1 MFEEHVLCGK
11 RLEDTALMAKKDSKS
26 DLVNAA
32 SELDA
37 ELVRFEEG
45 VSAFQKLS
53 LSSKKNLDRASK
65 MLEDLAAGEA
75 AMGTQIQ
82 ALVQAIASTRDRQL
96 ARVEAIRT
104 KAEELKARSV
114 EFRELITQFE
124 SLGLDAA
131 ELNKKLNGPEFAVI
145 DVANEISALN
155 AKAEGLVALSKEKG
169 FDDVTHMADGLR
181 QQLESLKGRLS
192 NAQASRQ

>member
-1 MFEEHVLCGK
+1 
-11 RLEDTALMAKKDSKS
+11 MAKKDSKS

-45 VSAFQKLS
+45 VTAFQKLS

-65 MLEDLAAGEA
+65 MLEELAAGEA

-96 ARVEAIRT
+96 GRVEAIRA
-104 KAEELKARSV
+104 KAEELKTRSV

-131 ELNKKLNGPEFAVI
+131 ELNKKLNGPEFAVV

-155 AKAEGLVALSKEKG
+155 TKAEGLVALSKEKG

-192 NAQASRQ
+192 KAQASRQ

>member
-1 MFEEHVLCGK
+1 MFEEPGLAV
-11 RLEDTALMAKKDSKS
+11 RRPALMAKKDSKS

-45 VSAFQKLS
+45 VTAFQKLS

-65 MLEDLAAGEA
+65 MLEELAAGEA

-96 ARVEAIRT
+96 GRVEAIRA
-104 KAEELKARSV
+104 KAEELKTRSV

-131 ELNKKLNGPEFAVI
+131 ELNKKLNGPEFAVV

-155 AKAEGLVALSKEKG
+155 TKAEGLVALSKEKG

-192 NAQASRQ
+192 KAQASRQ